1 MKGGDLKKVESG
13 DLVWFPC
20 EAERYQNRVGIF
32 LGCHDNK
39 ADVDPR
45 TTYRI
50 TPPRQVADI
59 LYKGK
64 LMTCWAAHVRKAVS

>member
-1 MKGGDLKKVESG
+1 MKNG

-20 EAERYQNRVGIF
+20 DAERYQHRIGIF

-39 ADVDPR
+39 ADIRPGNPNPV
-45 TTYRI
+45 

-64 LMTCWAAHVRKAVS
+64 LTTCWAAHVKGVKQ